1 MSGDPKSENAVTTWS
16 ATATPARPSQAV
28 SANLYGPPPVDSQ
41 VERISLDLTRL
52 LRMVIKHRLVIGAI
66 VAACIA
72 IGLILTLTATP
83 LYMAS
88 VTLETSGETVKVME
102 DQSLDGRAGGSDQTE
117 LATFVELIGSRSLAE
132 RVVDELKLADD
143 PTFVS
148 PVRRSLVDRFL
159 SMLPFGGDDS
169 AQALPIEYR
178 KKVAVDTVLRNTSA
192 KTVKQSRLLT
202 ISYSDADPRRAQT
215 IANAVAS
222 GFIKANLDR
231 RFDATTYARLFL
243 EDQLAQVKQKL
254 EDSERKVV
262 AYADR
267 EKLVTLDD
275 QKSILSQK
283 LEDLNTA
290 LGKASIDRAN
300 AEQLWVQV
308 KDATDYAQIPQGLE
322 GGNNNSGSPSI
333 INQLRASR
341 SELVADYQSKQLTF
355 KPGFPMMVA
364 LKARIDDVDKQI
376 AEEVERTKT
385 SIRSAYELAVQRE
398 QAISAD
404 LDETRA
410 ELIDTRNR
418 SVEYTM
424 LQREADTNRTLYDG
438 LLQRYKEISVIG
450 GVAANGLSIV
460 DQASLPG
467 APYTP
472 KLALNMALA
481 TFVGLLLGLGAA
493 FGLEFFDNTIK
504 TPDQMESILG
514 IPVLGLIPVL
524 PPDQPVQAVLEDPH
538 SAVSEAYRSART
550 ALQFSTD
557 RGVPRN
563 FMVTSARP
571 SEGKTT
577 TVTTLA
583 RMFGQIGMKILVIDA
598 DLRNPSLHKIVGV
611 DNTAGLSNYLT
622 GGADAESLLR
632 DTSVANVSVLT
643 SGPIPPNP
651 AELLSGPRML
661 TLLTELRDQFDL
673 VIVDS
678 APVMGLADALL
689 LSSVADGTLIVCA
702 AGETPI
708 ETIKAATKRLSMTNS
723 QLLGG
728 ILTKF
733 NSQKA
738 GYGYAYYGYDYYGY
752 GKDNQKSLP
761 AA

>member
-1 MSGDPKSENAVTTWS
+1 MSEDPRSDKAVTTWS
-16 ATATPARPSQAV
+16 ASTPPSKPSTALSQNV
-28 SANLYGPPPVDSQ
+28 YGPAPVDLQ
-41 VERISLDLTRL
+41 AEKPPFDFERV
-52 LRMVIKHRLVIGAI
+52 LRVVLKHRYVIGGI
-66 VAACIA
+66 ICACVVLGI
-72 IGLILTLTATP
+72 IITLTSTP
-83 LYMAS
+83 LYMAD
-88 VTLETSGETVKVME
+88 VTIETSSATVQVMN
-102 DQSLDGRAGGSDQTE
+102 DSSLDPQSGGDQAE
-117 LATFVELIGSRSLAE
+117 IATYVELISSRSLAE
-132 RVVDELKLADD
+132 RVVNDLKLADD
-143 PTFVS
+143 PTFVD
-148 PVRRSLVDRFL
+148 PVNRSLITRAKQL
-159 SMLPFGGDDS
+159 IFGAS
-169 AQALPIEYR
+169 AEGEQRSLEARQKSAIG
-178 KKVAVDTVLRNTSA
+178 TVLKNTTA
-192 KTVKQSRLLT
+192 KSVKASRLLT
-202 ISYSDADPRRAQT
+202 ISYSDADPKRAQR
-215 IANAVAS
+215 IANALAA

-243 EDQLAQVKQKL
+243 EDQLQQVKQKL

-262 AYADR
+262 AYADK
-267 EKLVTLDD
+267 EKLVTLDNA
-275 QKSILSQK
+275 KTILSQK

-300 AEQLWVQV
+300 SEQLWLQV
-308 KDATDYAQIPQGLE
+308 KDVKDYSEIPQT
-322 GGNNNSGSPSI
+322 SGDSSSI
-333 INQLRASR
+333 INQLRATR
-341 SELVADYQSKQLTF
+341 SELLADYQSKQLTF

-364 LKARIDDVDKQI
+364 LKVRMDDIDQQI
-376 AEEVERTKT
+376 AQEVEKTKNT
-385 SIRSAYELAVQRE
+385 IRSSYELAVQRE
-398 QAISAD
+398 QALTAD

-467 APYTP
+467 APYSP
-472 KLALNMALA
+472 RLALNLVLALFGGIVLGFGA
-481 TFVGLLLGLGAA
+481 ALGL
-493 FGLEFFDNTIK
+493 EYFDNTIK
-504 TPDQMESILG
+504 TPDQMEALLG
-514 IPVLGLIPVL
+514 IPVLGLIPVM
-524 PPDQPVQAVLEDPH
+524 PSDQSVQSVLEDPH

-557 RGVPRN
+557 RGVPKN
-563 FMVTSARP
+563 FVVTSARP

-598 DLRNPSLHKIVGV
+598 DLRNPSLHKIIGI
-611 DNTAGLSNYLT
+611 DNSTGLSNYLT
-622 GGADAESLLR
+622 GSADAEAVIRPSGV
-632 DTSVANVSVLT
+632 DNVSLIS

-651 AELLSGPRML
+651 AELLSSPRML

-673 VIVDS
+673 IIVDS

-689 LSSVADGTLIVCA
+689 LSSVADGTLIVCS
-702 AGETPI
+702 AGETPA
-708 ETIKAATKRLSMTNS
+708 ETVKAATKRLAMTNS

>member
-1 MSGDPKSENAVTTWS
+1 MSDDPRSDKAVTTWS
-16 ATATPARPSQAV
+16 ASTAPTKPSTAV
-28 SANLYGPPPVDSQ
+28 SQNLYGPPPADTQ
-41 VERISLDLTRL
+41 VEKLGLDIGRIFRVV
-52 LRMVIKHRLVIGAI
+52 MKHRYVIGGI
-66 VAACIA
+66 VGACLVLGIVM
-72 IGLILTLTATP
+72 TLTATP
-83 LYMAS
+83 LYMAD
-88 VTLETSGETVKVME
+88 VTIETSSDTVNVLNDK
-102 DQSLDGRAGGSDQTE
+102 SLDPENGGGSDQTE
-117 LATFVELIGSRSLAE
+117 IATYVELIGSRSLAE
-132 RVVDELKLADD
+132 RVVNDLKLADD
-143 PTFVS
+143 PTFVN
-148 PVRRSLVDRFL
+148 PVNRSLIARAKGL
-159 SMLPFGGDDS
+159 IFGSSGDDGQRS
-169 AQALPIEYR
+169 LESRQKAAISTVHNNTTA
-178 KKVAVDTVLRNTSA
+178 KAVKA
-192 KTVKQSRLLT
+192 SRLLT
-202 ISYSDADPRRAQT
+202 ISYSDTDPRRAQR
-215 IANAVAS
+215 IADALAS

-243 EDQLAQVKQKL
+243 EDQLQQVKLKL

-275 QKSILSQK
+275 QKTILSQK

-290 LGKASIDRAN
+290 LGKASVDRAN
-300 AEQLWVQV
+300 AEQLWLQV
-308 KDATDYAQIPQGLE
+308 KDVKEYSDIPTTEQ
-322 GGNNNSGSPSI
+322 SPTI

-341 SELVADYQSKQLTF
+341 SDLLADYQSKQLTF

-364 LKARIDDVDKQI
+364 LKARISDIDQQI
-376 AEEVERTKT
+376 AEEVEKTKNT
-385 SIRSAYELAVQRE
+385 IRSTYELAVQRE
-398 QAISAD
+398 QALTTN
-404 LDETRA
+404 LDSTRA

-460 DQASLPG
+460 DSASLPG
-467 APYTP
+467 APYSP
-472 KLALNMALA
+472 RLAFNVALALFAGM
-481 TFVGLLLGLGAA
+481 LLGLGAA
-493 FGLEFFDNTIK
+493 FGLEYFDNTIK
-504 TPDQMESILG
+504 TPDQMEVLLG

-524 PPDQPVQAVLEDPH
+524 PADQSVQSVLEDPH
-538 SAVSEAYRSART
+538 SAISEAYRSART

-557 RGVPRN
+557 RGVPKN
-563 FMVTSARP
+563 FVVTSARP

-583 RMFGQIGMKILVIDA
+583 RMFGQIGMNVLVIDA
-598 DLRNPSLHKIVGV
+598 DLRNPSMHKIIGI
-611 DNTAGLSNYLT
+611 DNSYGLSNFLT
-622 GGADAESLLR
+622 GSIESESIIR
-632 DTSVANVSVLT
+632 DSGVANVSVIS

-651 AELLSGPRML
+651 AELLSSPKML

-673 VIVDS
+673 IIVDS

-689 LSSVADGTLIVCA
+689 LSSVADGTLIVCS
-702 AGETPI
+702 AGETPA
-708 ETIKAATKRLSMTNS
+708 ETVKAATKRLSMTNS

-733 NSQKA
+733 NAQKA

-752 GKDNQKSLP
+752 GKDNQPQPSLP

>member
-1 MSGDPKSENAVTTWS
+1 MNADPSSDKAVTTWS
-16 ATATPARPSQAV
+16 ASAAPAKPSTALSQNV
-28 SANLYGPPPVDSQ
+28 YGPAPIDTHDKAGFDVGLI
-41 VERISLDLTRL
+41 V
-52 LRMVIKHRLVIGAI
+52 RMLMKHRYVIGGI
-66 VAACIA
+66 ICACLVLGI
-72 IGLILTLTATP
+72 IITLTSTP
-83 LYMAS
+83 LYMAN
-88 VTLETSGETVKVME
+88 VTVETSSDTVKVIN
-102 DQSLDGRAGGSDQTE
+102 DSSLDQPNNDPSE
-117 LATFVELIGSRSLAE
+117 MATYVELIGSRSLAE
-132 RVVDELKLADD
+132 RVVNELKLADD
-143 PTFVS
+143 PTFVD
-148 PVRRSLVDRFL
+148 PVNRSLITRAKELV
-159 SMLPFGGDDS
+159 FGAGSDAGQVRSLESRQKS
-169 AQALPIEYR
+169 AASIVQ
-178 KKVAVDTVLRNTSA
+178 KNTEA
-192 KTVKQSRLLT
+192 KIVKSSRLLT
-202 ISYSDADPRRAQT
+202 ISYSDSDPKRAQQ
-215 IANAVAS
+215 IANTLAS

-243 EDQLAQVKQKL
+243 EDQLQQVKLKL

-275 QKSILSQK
+275 KRTILSQK

-290 LGKASIDRAN
+290 LGKASIERAN
-300 AEQLWVQV
+300 AEQLWLQV
-308 KDATDYAQIPQGLE
+308 KDVTEYSDIPQVS
-322 GGNNNSGSPSI
+322 GGSSPTI
-333 INQLRASR
+333 INQLRATR
-341 SELVADYQSKQLTF
+341 SDLLADYQAKQLTF

-364 LKARIDDVDKQI
+364 LKARMDDIDQQI
-376 AEEVERTKT
+376 VQEVEKTKNT
-385 SIRSAYELAVQRE
+385 IRSSYELAVQRE
-398 QAISAD
+398 QALSSD
-404 LDETRA
+404 LDATRA

-418 SVEYTM
+418 NVGYTM

-460 DQASLPG
+460 DQASLPSG
-467 APYTP
+467 PYSP
-472 KLALNMALA
+472 RLALNLVMAL
-481 TFVGLLLGLGAA
+481 LGGIALGFGAA
-493 FGLEFFDNTIK
+493 FGLEYFDNTIK
-504 TPDQMESILG
+504 TPDQMEALLG
-514 IPVLGLIPVL
+514 IPVLGLIPVM
-524 PPDQPVQAVLEDPH
+524 PSDQSVQSVLEDPH

-557 RGVPRN
+557 RGVPKN
-563 FMVTSARP
+563 FVVTSARP

-583 RMFGQIGMKILVIDA
+583 RMFGQIGMKILIIDA
-598 DLRNPSLHKIVGV
+598 DLRNPSLHKIIGI
-611 DNTAGLSNYLT
+611 DNSSGLSNYLT
-622 GGADAESLLR
+622 GSAEPEVLIR
-632 DTSVANVSVLT
+632 DSGVDNVSLIS

-651 AELLSGPRML
+651 AELLSSPRML

-673 VIVDS
+673 IIVDS

-689 LSSVADGTLIVCA
+689 LSSVADGTLIVCS
-702 AGETPI
+702 AGETPA
-708 ETIKAATKRLSMTNS
+708 ETVKAATKRLVMTNS